1 MYARRSFTKI
11 KLLLRRNYIM
21 SYKVNSS
28 YKVNLDLELYLR
40 TTLSEEDAQK
50 LLNECIDEITDLF
63 LTKQEIVGIR
73 NNDSTVEEII
83 VDDSLWGDSVAKYEP
98 YDPEQ

>member
-1 MYARRSFTKI
+1 
-11 KLLLRRNYIM
+11 M

-83 VDDSLWGDSVAKYEP
+83 VDNSLWGNSTVEYKP
-98 YDPEQ
+98 YDPFEEEE

>member
-1 MYARRSFTKI
+1 
-11 KLLLRRNYIM
+11 M

-83 VDDSLWGDSVAKYEP
+83 VDDNLWGNSTVEYKP
-98 YDPEQ
+98 YDPFEEEE

>member
-1 MYARRSFTKI
+1 
-11 KLLLRRNYIM
+11 M

-83 VDDSLWGDSVAKYEP
+83 VDDSLWGHSTVEYKP
-98 YDPEQ
+98 YDPFEEEE